1 MNGLTNLK
9 RRTKIEIDNSEPD
22 NLKAICTLSS
32 GLTRTIPLE
41 GIAPEDLHQLAKLIT
56 PKDAPRF
63 EVSIVEMRELEHNI
77 QYFVIATD
85 IETGEKLDY
94 IMVQTK
100 YGLRKREALLN
111 AWFSAGFL
119 ARFFKIPNEEIK
131 LLNFKELSD
140 EEWIFRQRNLNRVK
154 GTGRFNM

>member
-1 MNGLTNLK
+1 MNGLTNIK
-9 RRTKIEIDNSEPD
+9 NRTKIEIDDSKPD
-22 NLKAICTLSS
+22 DLKAVCTLSS
-32 GLTRTIPLE
+32 GQTKIISLE
-41 GIAPEDLHQLAKLIT
+41 GITPEDLHQLAKLIT

-63 EVSIVEMRELEHNI
+63 EISIVEMRELDRNI

-85 IETGEKLDY
+85 LETGEKLDY

-100 YGLRKREALLN
+100 FGLEKKEALSN

-119 ARFFKIPNEEIK
+119 ARFFKIPNEDIK

-140 EEWIFRQRNLNRVK
+140 EEWVVRQRNLNPNK
-154 GTGRFNM
+154 GRNRFNM